1 MQPRFDRSLASAWLV
16 CTGVAIAVM
25 LWPSCTQ
32 IASTAAA
39 DDPFAVLAAK
49 PVQVRPQSER
59 EVRIV
64 RPDGTPAADAL
75 VVLVRGQR
83 GADLGPDWRA
93 AAMRWPS
100 DEPRQY
106 AAMARDG
113 ERLAVDERGCVR
125 TPHHGFVYAFAGDCV
140 GRLFVED
147 TVATVQLVA
156 THPCTV
162 EVVDAQ
168 GQPTARVPIAVR
180 TTGLGLLLSQHTTG
194 ADGTRT
200 LRLLVS
206 RPDECRIGLYIG
218 TNAPIDAPLPPRGG
232 HVRLAM
238 PPTTAVTATYVGD
251 LTPRRALSFRLQC
264 KSPEQAIPGEPVGE
278 RSAVWPFVAIGTEVT
293 ATVDLRAPEPLGTVA
308 SARAATTVTANAPPL
323 ELGATFTSASV
334 VLQVLDLAGQPTPHR
349 AFTLRIQQGDA
360 RRLRHIRADPEGW
373 VELSLPGG
381 FDDVQPVTFELD
393 LHADAPETEHAFV
406 AGELLPTARRSPGP
420 KVGRAQLK
428 LHLRE
433 PVRQRLDP
441 IRCQPMPVLAAGQ
454 LVLPDGTAPGAH
466 ITLTTDEGLR
476 LRTDEA
482 GRFELR
488 GEAYDAD
495 REFERPWPPEDEAT
509 RRKMHGSRSTTTDVE
524 IERTWCFPGD
534 SARQAQLPHGATDL
548 RLVVQRCVAV
558 PLHPELAMHDLTTL
572 EFSVV
577 AKRGNGRFDV
587 HQLEWSGRTL
597 LLPVGSWDLVVRAG
611 NHELGHPVL
620 GEGNDELMRW
630 RNVRTDGA
638 GGGGL
643 AAIDW
648 RPFARLIEVRIV
660 DRHGQPVDGEV
671 RLPDLPTNA
680 PKQGSVVRV
689 LVPHGG
695 TDLEV
700 HCRGRAFQKTFRQV
714 QQDLTAVIE
723 AEPQLRVR
731 LQPAPT
737 LPAGIQLELVLAD
750 DASAVFDEQAEA
762 VVAFPGA
769 GTFPATIRLR
779 KGSTSSAPLDW
790 QLPRLDVP
798 KDGARIPIQITPERR
813 RVLEAAVAELR
824 DR

>member
-381 FDDVQPVTFELD
+381 FDDVQPVTFHGTPIAGPQGRPCAAEAAPARARPPAPRSDPLP
-393 LHADAPETEHAFV
+393 ADA
-406 AGELLPTARRSPGP
+406 
-420 KVGRAQLK
+420 
-428 LHLRE
+428 
-433 PVRQRLDP
+433 
-441 IRCQPMPVLAAGQ
+441 
-454 LVLPDGTAPGAH
+454 
-466 ITLTTDEGLR
+466 
-476 LRTDEA
+476 
-482 GRFELR
+482 
-488 GEAYDAD
+488 
-495 REFERPWPPEDEAT
+495 
-509 RRKMHGSRSTTTDVE
+509 
-524 IERTWCFPGD
+524 
-534 SARQAQLPHGATDL
+534 
-548 RLVVQRCVAV
+548 
-558 PLHPELAMHDLTTL
+558 
-572 EFSVV
+572 
-577 AKRGNGRFDV
+577 
-587 HQLEWSGRTL
+587 
-597 LLPVGSWDLVVRAG
+597 
-611 NHELGHPVL
+611 
-620 GEGNDELMRW
+620 
-630 RNVRTDGA
+630 GA
-638 GGGGL
+638 GGRATGPS
-643 AAIDW
+643 
-648 RPFARLIEVRIV
+648 R
-660 DRHGQPVDGEV
+660 RHGTRGPHHIDHRRRPPSAHRRSRSLRAARGGV
-671 RLPDLPTNA
+671 R
-680 PKQGSVVRV
+680 
-689 LVPHGG
+689 
-695 TDLEV
+695 
-700 HCRGRAFQKTFRQV
+700 CR
-714 QQDLTAVIE
+714 
-723 AEPQLRVR
+723 PRVR
-731 LQPAPT
+731 ATLASRRRGDPTQDARFAVHHDRRRDRAHVVLPRRLRSASATPARRHRPSPRRAA
-737 LPAGIQLELVLAD
+737 LRRRAAAPRARDARPD
-750 DASAVFDEQAEA
+750 DAGVL
-762 VVAFPGA
+762 GR
-769 GTFPATIRLR
+769 G
-779 KGSTSSAPLDW
+779 K
-790 QLPRLDVP
+790 
-798 KDGARIPIQITPERR
+798 ARQR
-813 RVLEAAVAELR
+813 
-824 DR
+824 